1 MNSDES
7 DITAFE
13 LMAGRAWP
21 ALYIEELE
29 GWQLRA
35 DDGITWRA
43 NCVLPVGKVEG
54 TTLDEAIENVI
65 EFYSSRSLPTAFKM
79 TLDSQPKEL
88 DDELDQ
94 LGFLKYM
101 ITHVQTASVD
111 HVLET
116 QPAVRVEI
124 NNNPSPAWISCYGQA
139 GKYDEHTLNVRTEI
153 IRRISNKKAVAS
165 AFIGE
170 ELVGVGLGVLE
181 DDWIGLFSITTL
193 EKFRRNGVAKSVNYA
208 IANWA
213 KKLGA
218 DRAYLQVEAD
228 NDPALVLYKSM
239 NFQTLYT
246 YWYRILRKEIA

>member
-1 MNSDES
+1 MNTAES

-21 ALYIEELE
+21 ARYIEELE

-43 NCVLPVGKVEG
+43 NCVLPRGKLEG
-54 TTLDEAIENVI
+54 ITLSEAIESVI
-65 EFYSSRSLPTAFKM
+65 EFYSSRSMPTAFKM
-79 TLDSQPKEL
+79 TRASQPKEL
-88 DDELDQ
+88 DVKLDH

-111 HVLET
+111 QVLDT
-116 QPAVRVEI
+116 QPTVRVEI
-124 NNNPSPAWISCYGQA
+124 DIDPSPEWIRCYGKA
-139 GKYDEHTLNVRTEI
+139 GKYDEHTLAVRTEI
-153 IRRISNKKAVAS
+153 IRRISNKKAIAS
-165 AFIGE
+165 AYLGK

-193 EKFRRNGVAKSVNYA
+193 EKFRRKGVAKSVNHA
-208 IANWA
+208 IVKWA

-218 DRAYLQVEAD
+218 RKTYLQVEAN

-246 YWYRILRKEIA
+246 YWYRILRK